1 MNRAEFLSIL
11 RESLEGNM
19 PKEDVEANLRYYRDY
34 FAQSEHSDKEVCE
47 ELGDPRL
54 IAKSLIDAYMASK
67 GSDAN
72 QYMDQARSEYSQT
85 YGETYG
91 HETENGIS
99 KLFRY
104 HRCRNC
110 SFYDIAS
117 FFAPLCVGDLSADCI
132 DRDCFKVDSRRFLA
146 GNI

>member
-91 HETENGIS
+91 QETENGIS

-104 HRCRNC
+104 LIIGAGIVVFLLR
-110 SFYDIAS
+110 FALVILVPIALIVI
-117 FFAPLCVGDLSADCI
+117 ALKLIRGD
-132 DRDCFKVDSRRFLA
+132 F
-146 GNI
+146 

>member
-1 MNRAEFLSIL
+1 MRISVNRAEFLSIL

-91 HETENGIS
+91 QETENGIS

-104 HRCRNC
+104 LIIGAGIVVFLLR
-110 SFYDIAS
+110 FALVILVPIALIVI
-117 FFAPLCVGDLSADCI
+117 ALKLIRGD
-132 DRDCFKVDSRRFLA
+132 F
-146 GNI
+146 

>member
-1 MNRAEFLSIL
+1 MRISVNRAEFLSIL

-99 KLFRY
+99 IIGAGIVVFMILLVFLLRFALVILVPIALIVIALKLIR
-104 HRCRNC
+104 
-110 SFYDIAS
+110 
-117 FFAPLCVGDLSADCI
+117 GD
-132 DRDCFKVDSRRFLA
+132 F
-146 GNI
+146 

>member
-1 MNRAEFLSIL
+1 
-11 RESLEGNM
+11 
-19 PKEDVEANLRYYRDY
+19 
-34 FAQSEHSDKEVCE
+34 
-47 ELGDPRL
+47 
-54 IAKSLIDAYMASK
+54 MASK

-104 HRCRNC
+104 LIIGAGIVVFMILLVFLLR
-110 SFYDIAS
+110 FALVILVPIALIVI
-117 FFAPLCVGDLSADCI
+117 ALKLIRGD
-132 DRDCFKVDSRRFLA
+132 F
-146 GNI
+146 

>member
-1 MNRAEFLSIL
+1 MRISVNRAEFLSIL

-19 PKEDVEANLRYYRDY
+19 PKEDVEANLRYY

-104 HRCRNC
+104 LIIGAGIVVFMILLVFLLR
-110 SFYDIAS
+110 FALVILVPIALIVI
-117 FFAPLCVGDLSADCI
+117 ALKLIRGD
-132 DRDCFKVDSRRFLA
+132 F
-146 GNI
+146 

>member
-67 GSDAN
+67 DLMQINVWIRRAVN
-72 QYMDQARSEYSQT
+72 IARLME
-85 YGETYG
+85 
-91 HETENGIS
+91 
-99 KLFRY
+99 KLMGMRRRMVFRNY
-104 HRCRNC
+104 
-110 SFYDIAS
+110 FVI
-117 FFAPLCVGDLSADCI
+117 LS
-132 DRDCFKVDSRRFLA
+132 
-146 GNI
+146 

>member
-1 MNRAEFLSIL
+1 MRISVNRAEFLSIL

-85 YGETYG
+85 YGET
-91 HETENGIS
+91 ENGIS

-104 HRCRNC
+104 LIIGAGIVVFMILLVFLLR
-110 SFYDIAS
+110 FALVILVPIALIVI
-117 FFAPLCVGDLSADCI
+117 ALKLIRGD
-132 DRDCFKVDSRRFLA
+132 F
-146 GNI
+146 

>member
-19 PKEDVEANLRYYRDY
+19 PRRGMWKLIFGIIGIIMHRANT
-34 FAQSEHSDKEVCE
+34 SDKEVCE

-72 QYMDQARSEYSQT
+72 QCMDQARSEYSQT

-104 HRCRNC
+104 LIIGAGIVVFMILLVFLLR
-110 SFYDIAS
+110 FALVILVPIALIVI
-117 FFAPLCVGDLSADCI
+117 ALKLIRGD
-132 DRDCFKVDSRRFLA
+132 F
-146 GNI
+146 

>member
-1 MNRAEFLSIL
+1 MRISVNRAEFLSIL

-54 IAKSLIDAYMASK
+54 IAKSLIYMASK

-104 HRCRNC
+104 LIIGAGIVVFMILLVFLLR
-110 SFYDIAS
+110 FALVILVPIALIVI
-117 FFAPLCVGDLSADCI
+117 ALKLIRGD
-132 DRDCFKVDSRRFLA
+132 F
-146 GNI
+146 

>member
-19 PKEDVEANLRYYRDY
+19 PKEDVEANLRYYRHYAD
-34 FAQSEHSDKEVCE
+34 QEISLDQVCE

-104 HRCRNC
+104 LIIGAGIVVFMILLVFLLR
-110 SFYDIAS
+110 FALVILVPIALIVI
-117 FFAPLCVGDLSADCI
+117 ALKLIRGD
-132 DRDCFKVDSRRFLA
+132 F
-146 GNI
+146 

>member
-72 QYMDQARSEYSQT
+72 QYMDQARGEYSQ
-85 YGETYG
+85 TYG

-104 HRCRNC
+104 LIIGAGIVVFMILLVFLLR
-110 SFYDIAS
+110 FALVILVPIALIVI
-117 FFAPLCVGDLSADCI
+117 ALKLIRGD
-132 DRDCFKVDSRRFLA
+132 F
-146 GNI
+146 

>member
-1 MNRAEFLSIL
+1 MRISVNRAEFLSIL

-54 IAKSLIDAYMASK
+54 IASK

-104 HRCRNC
+104 LIIGAGIVVFMILLVFLLR
-110 SFYDIAS
+110 FALVILVPIALIVI
-117 FFAPLCVGDLSADCI
+117 ALKLIRGD
-132 DRDCFKVDSRRFLA
+132 F
-146 GNI
+146 